1 MKNARLRNL
10 WTAPY
15 VNFQI
20 RLICSPPPGS
30 FPRMCAPSFFQIV
43 YTLCK
48 DIQNKAPK
56 KRNSEKII
64 FQKYNVKYPNTTH
77 MAKKKFL
84 GS

>member
-20 RLICSPPPGS
+20 RLICSPPPVAS
-30 FPRMCAPSFFQIV
+30 QECVHRVFFKL
-43 YTLCK
+43 YTPFVKTFKIKLLRK
-48 DIQNKAPK
+48 E
-56 KRNSEKII
+56 NSEKII